1 MIDFIEKDSAVVGAQ
16 RRGNPFILLA
26 ISNRPA
32 IAVQKSCH
40 RGMPLGASGFASF
53 VCQCLCPKMDVRQL
67 QKVQLA
73 IETSLIVA
81 AVQLDKHWLYQSM
94 GPPIGRKLRNDGC
107 RACEREPWN
116 LDPIYVRVV

>member
-53 VCQCLCPKMDVRQL
+53 VCQRLCPKMDVRQL

-94 GPPIGRKLRNDGC
+94 GPPIGRKLRNDCG
-107 RACEREPWN
+107 RASEREPG
-116 LDPIYVRVV
+116 PHIC